1 MAIDYKDTVP
11 VHWRARLN
19 WDALPEDLKEQIG
32 QFGIWSYGLGQ
43 HVTSEIAEVKYD
55 GRLIVLEDGTRWEV
69 ESVDASIC
77 EFWNEF
83 SKVVVIDGEM
93 YNIED
98 AEKVAVQ
105 EES

>member
-1 MAIDYKDTVP
+1 M
-11 VHWRARLN
+11 
-19 WDALPEDLKEQIG
+19 
-32 QFGIWSYGLGQ
+32 
-43 HVTSEIAEVKYD
+43 TSEIAEVKYD